1 MKPTEKQ
8 IPEIASIKED
18 LVLYKEE
25 NSVVTLTLNR
35 PKKFNALSEQM
46 LNILQENL
54 DYIATNESIR
64 IVIIQGSG
72 KAFCAGHDLKE
83 IRTLKKK
90 SNCQKLFKKI

>member
-64 IVIIQGSG
+64 IVIRFLINITIIIYS
-72 KAFCAGHDLKE
+72 CLNV
-83 IRTLKKK
+83 
-90 SNCQKLFKKI
+90 S